1 MKITKITIK
10 NFRSIEELNFEPK
23 NVTAICGTNSS
34 GKSNVLRAIRLAFR
48 KSVDIAKLAENV
60 SNWVA
65 GNAHCIIELTFDKP
79 SKDLYSALPAYFSR
93 DKSFKYKLSFKRS
106 GDVRRQVNNAKLQDQ
121 DVQSFIDSFMVVYVP
136 AIRDIAT
143 DGLKPFRDT
152 LAETLRRQKNS
163 GSLNQINKDLR
174 AAIADKGKAMLDG
187 TKALAKEWM
196 KVDQLEVDTKSISVE
211 SLLTETGIRVKL
223 GKTDFELAK
232 LGTGQQSAVV
242 IKLYR
247 GLAIESGKTAIYLF
261 EEPDNHLHPTSIS
274 VVSDE
279 LNDCIK
285 TNDGQVFFT
294 THSPYLLNQFDL
306 SDYLPLTLTKER
318 ITAKRTMKLT
328 RDSRSMRQSLAKFGM
343 RPAEALLSQRVLIVE
358 GANDA
363 NFLRTLIE
371 LDRGK
376 SPEYL
381 DISVVPAG
389 GKAMAIELCELLSE
403 IGADWKA
410 ILDWDALED
419 TAQPLLQ
426 SGLTNTQKT
435 EINAAVTKIQSHLFQ
450 KSIKLPKFHKHLDAV
465 LKELATPK
473 KLVGFGNS
481 EIGRFASKAGRLS
494 ATSAAEV
501 KGFVKKRQ
509 HTSVNKKLDSLGLF
523 VWKGALEEVVLPDGN
538 AENEAENYL
547 LSIGVLK
554 TAPSSAN
561 RKSALHKSVKGFAHD
576 PEMMSGLVSHLW
588 NKGCLKQ
595 KEAVRA
601 IKFALPAK

>member
-1 MKITKITIK
+1 MKITQITIK
-10 NFRSIEELNFEPK
+10 NFRSIEQLNFEPK
-23 NVTAICGTNSS
+23 NLTAICGTNSS
-34 GKSNVLRAIRLAFR
+34 GKSNVLRAIRLALR
-48 KSVDIAKLAENV
+48 SRVDISKLSENV

-65 GNAHCIIELTFDKP
+65 GNAHCTIELTFDKP
-79 SKDLYSALPAYFSR
+79 SKNLYSELPTYFVK
-93 DKSFKYKLSFKRS
+93 DKSFKYRMSFNRS
-106 GDVRRQVNNAKLQDQ
+106 GDVRRQIDKTKLQEHDLPA
-121 DVQSFIDSFMVVYVP
+121 FIDSFMVVYVP

-152 LAETLRRQKNS
+152 LAETLRKQKKS
-163 GSLNQINKDLR
+163 GSLHQINKDLR

-187 TKALAKEWM
+187 TKSLAKNWM
-196 KVDQLEVDTKSISVE
+196 KVDQLEVDTKSIAVE

-247 GLAIESGKTAIYLF
+247 GLAIESGKTPIYLF

-279 LNDCIK
+279 LNDCIE

-306 SDYLPLTLTKER
+306 ADYLPLTLASGRK
-318 ITAKRTMKLT
+318 TAKRTMKLT
-328 RDSRSMRQSLAKFGM
+328 RDSKSMRQSLAKFGL

-358 GANDA
+358 GPNDA

-403 IGADWKA
+403 IGADWRA

-419 TAQPLLQ
+419 TAQPFLR
-426 SGLTNTQKT
+426 SGLNQSQK
-435 EINAAVTKIQSHLFQ
+435 TKIQMAVTSIQDHLYQ
-450 KSIKLPKFHKHLDAV
+450 KSIKQPKFHKQLEAV
-465 LKELATPK
+465 LNELENPRRT
-473 KLVGFGNS
+473 LGFANS
-481 EIGRFASKAGRLS
+481 EIGKFATKPGRLTAS
-494 ATSAAEV
+494 STTEV
-501 KGFVKKRQ
+501 KQFISKRQ
-509 HTSVNKKLDSLGLF
+509 HTSVNSKLESIGLF
-523 VWKGALEEVVLPDGN
+523 VWKGALEEVVLPDAK

-547 LSIGVLK
+547 INVGALLG
-554 TAPSSAN
+554 APTQAN
-561 RKSALHKSVKGFAHD
+561 RKKALQKTVKGFAHD
-576 PEMMSGLVSHLW
+576 PERMAGLVSHLW
-588 NKGCLKQ
+588 KKGCLKQ

>member
-1 MKITKITIK
+1 MK
-10 NFRSIEELNFEPK
+10 
-23 NVTAICGTNSS
+23 
-34 GKSNVLRAIRLAFR
+34 
-48 KSVDIAKLAENV
+48 ENV
-60 SNWVA
+60 SNWVT
-65 GNAHCIIELTFDKP
+65 GNAHCIIEFTFDKP
-79 SKDLYSALPAYFSR
+79 SRELYTALPSYFAR
-93 DKSFKYKLSFKRS
+93 DKSFKYKLTFKRG
-106 GDVRRQVNNAKLQDQ
+106 GDERRQIGGVKLQEH
-121 DVQSFIDSFMVVYVP
+121 DVPTFIDSFMVVYVP

-143 DGLKPFRDT
+143 DGLKPFRDS

-163 GSLNQINKDLR
+163 GSINQINKVLR

-187 TKALAKEWM
+187 TKTLAKEWM

-247 GLAIESGKTAIYLF
+247 GLAIESGKTPIYLF

-285 TNDGQVFFT
+285 SNDGQVFFT

-306 SDYLPLTLTKER
+306 ADYLPLTLTKGR
-318 ITAKRTMKLT
+318 KTAKRTMKLS
-328 RDSRSMRQSLAKFGM
+328 RDTKSMRQSLAKFGL

-381 DISVVPAG
+381 DVAVIPAG

-419 TAQPLLQ
+419 TAQPLLK
-426 SGLTNTQKT
+426 SGLTNSQKA
-435 EINAAVTKIQSHLFQ
+435 EIKTAVAKIQSHLQQ
-450 KSIKLPKFHKHLDAV
+450 KSIKQPKFHKHLDSV
-465 LKELATPK
+465 LNELTAPK
-473 KLVGFGNS
+473 KVVGFGNS
-481 EIGRFASKAGRLS
+481 EIGRFATKGGRLS
-494 ATSAAEV
+494 ATSVTEV
-501 KGFVKKRQ
+501 KRFVTRRQ
-509 HTSVNKKLDSLGLF
+509 HTSVNKKLEPIGLF
-523 VWKGALEEVVLPDGN
+523 VWKGALEEVVLPDAN
-538 AENEAENYL
+538 AENVAETYL
-547 LSIGVLK
+547 IGIGALAV
-554 TAPSSAN
+554 APSPAN
-561 RKSALHKSVKGFAHD
+561 RKNALQKSVKGFAHD
-576 PEMMSGLVSHLW
+576 PEKMAGLVSHLW

-601 IKFALPAK
+601 IKFALPEK